1 MPHSHFKRG
10 NTMRATLAFLAIAA
24 ISAMAQPDDFPAIHA
39 EEMMTLVTDD
49 GPEAVI
55 EFIQGFEPA
64 DRIDLYNLAREL
76 YVFNQFEGQ
85 NLDDMVTVIDFALEE
100 ILSMAREE
108 ETTLI
113 RMGLLDQ
120 ANIMSFNLSA
130 DLAECW
136 PGDTLRRYPRHFE
149 RGLSAALQCIEWRYY
164 LEKDDY
170 PFFLAFWAAGMHQLS
185 LNRPEEAL
193 YNLVRSM
200 NYAEQITVD
209 AGRPLG
215 LHAGAG
221 YELLLA
227 HGYFGLALI
236 MTGESSEHFDETFS
250 LLIEGIDAYG
260 GFADDYRFAID
271 QLMWAREKLEAE

>member
-1 MPHSHFKRG
+1 MK
-10 NTMRATLAFLAIAA
+10 TLALTLTLMTAA
-24 ISAMAQPDDFPAIHA
+24 TTAYNGDFSQ
-39 EEMMTLVTDD
+39 EEITLVRDLVENQ
-49 GPEAVI
+49 GPQSVI
-55 EFIQGFEPA
+55 DYISVFDIA

-85 NLDDMVTVIDFALEE
+85 NLDDLVTVIDFAIED
-100 ILSMAREE
+100 ILGMSREE
-108 ETTLI
+108 EAALI
-113 RMGLLDQ
+113 RMELLDQ

-136 PGDTLRRYPRHFE
+136 PGDTLTRYTRHFE
-149 RGLSAALQCIEWRYY
+149 RGLSAALQCIEWRYF

-185 LNRPEEAL
+185 LGRPEEAI

-215 LHAGAG
+215 FHAGAG

-227 HGYFGLALI
+227 HGYFGLAQI
-236 MTGESSEHFDETFS
+236 VAGESSEHYYQTFG

-260 GFADDYRFAID
+260 DFVDDYRFAVD
-271 QLMWAREKLEAE
+271 QLDWARANLENR